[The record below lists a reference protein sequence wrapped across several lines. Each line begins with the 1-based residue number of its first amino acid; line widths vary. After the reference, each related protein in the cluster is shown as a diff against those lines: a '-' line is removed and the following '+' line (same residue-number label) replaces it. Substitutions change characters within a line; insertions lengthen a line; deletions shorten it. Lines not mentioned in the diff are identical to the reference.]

1 MEVYFFFL
9 KRSFLVLTSI
19 VTINFYIL
27 LITFVSRSLGGIPPL
42 IELLNQDIPE
52 IQRNACGALRNL
64 SYGRQNDENKV
75 SER

>member
-1 MEVYFFFL
+1 MINIYLLSGRCNFTVFL
-9 KRSFLVLTSI
+9 PC
-19 VTINFYIL
+19 Y
-27 LITFVSRSLGGIPPL
+27 SRSLGGIPPL

-75 SER
+75 